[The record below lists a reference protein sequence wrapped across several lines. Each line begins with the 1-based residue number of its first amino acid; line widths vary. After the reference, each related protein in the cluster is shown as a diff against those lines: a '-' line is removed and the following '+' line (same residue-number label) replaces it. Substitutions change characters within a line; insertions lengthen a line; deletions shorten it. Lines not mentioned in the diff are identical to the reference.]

1 MTELFSTERLLVRK
15 FMPADRDDLADIL
28 TDPEVTYFEPYET
41 FTKEACVQEA
51 INFSESNEFYAVVL
65 KDKVIGKIYFSDK
78 GFGSFE
84 IGYTFNKAYQG
95 KGYAYESIKGMM
107 KYAFASL
114 GARRIFAEIDTRNEK
129 SIKLVE
135 RLGMR
140 REAEHKELFPRK
152 EDNNIYNDFLIYAVL
167 QKEYSADAGC

>member
-1 MTELFSTERLLVRK
+1 MLKLFSTKRVYVRK
-15 FMPADRDDLADIL
+15 FVPEDCGDLSDIL

-41 FTKEACVQEA
+41 FAKEACVQEA
-51 INFSESNEFYAVVL
+51 INFSESEEFYAVVL
-65 KDKVIGKIYFSDK
+65 NDKVIGKIYFSSK

-84 IGYTFNKAYQG
+84 IGYTFNKQYQG
-95 KGYAYESIKGMM
+95 NGYAYESVKGMM
-107 KYAFASL
+107 EYAFASL
-114 GARRIFAEIDTRNEK
+114 GARRIFAEIDTRNDK

-152 EDNNIYNDFLIYAVL
+152 ENENVYNDFYVYAIL
-167 QKEYSADAGC
+167 KSEFRTKR

>member
-84 IGYTFNKAYQG
+84 IGYTFNRVYQG

-152 EDNNIYNDFLIYAVL
+152 EDNNTYNDFLIYAVL
-167 QKEYSADAGC
+167 EKEYCADAGC